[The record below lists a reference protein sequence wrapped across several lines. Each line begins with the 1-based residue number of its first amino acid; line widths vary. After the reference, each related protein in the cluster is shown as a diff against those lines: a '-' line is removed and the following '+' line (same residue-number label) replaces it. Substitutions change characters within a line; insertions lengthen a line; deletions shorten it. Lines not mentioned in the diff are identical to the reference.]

1 MTKITQIQ
9 ITEINGVKLTPDAI
23 QALQNLQEDNNQII
37 NNMADKIADISDYF
51 AREFHTGKEFDAQD
65 IEFKN
70 YMNELSYIRRYI
82 KDLRKP

>member
-37 NNMADKIADISDYF
+37 TNMADNIADISDYF
-51 AREFHTGKEFDAQD
+51 AREFHTGNEFDKQD

-70 YMNELSYIRRYI
+70 FMNELSYIRRYL